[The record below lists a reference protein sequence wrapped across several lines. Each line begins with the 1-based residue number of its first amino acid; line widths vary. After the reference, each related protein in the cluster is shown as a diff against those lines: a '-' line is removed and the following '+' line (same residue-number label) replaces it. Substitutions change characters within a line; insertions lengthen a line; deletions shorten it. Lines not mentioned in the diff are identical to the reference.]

1 MAKYKPMK
9 DIQFEGFKKTLD
21 PLTIG
26 YLEEKLES
34 QNKVDLRKIT
44 EKAANELKQL
54 ENEAAYDYLKI
65 ERETKSL
72 IEEIEFSDKILG
84 NLEGLLV
91 DFRQNLLVIK
101 GEMTNLQSKS
111 MKMNIELN
119 NRKSISNEFS
129 DFIESIMLE
138 PKLIEDILKGE
149 INEEYV
155 TNIAKLCKKLSN
167 LKRYNVLDNKSVKE
181 IEPELTKLKLK
192 ACERIKTYMKAQISN
207 LKKPKTNIQIIQQN
221 NLINFRIF
229 LFFLKEHHQ
238 ETYLELSQNYSKLLS
253 KIYVN
258 NFKTYIDDLQKLLD
272 DRFSH
277 KYVLFPESASQ
288 FSNSSSF
295 YLSEQRSFILNEQD
309 EYLIIAHYESKNNKK
324 FFLEQIFKS
333 LDKLLV
339 ATVIQEFTFCQN
351 FFCLTEDESIVFFA
365 TIFKQSI
372 IMILDKI
379 RIWIGQVNDFY
390 ALLLIG
396 CILCETKNTLLS
408 RKFNA
413 LDYYIHQIEMIVWP
427 RLNELFDF
435 ILKDILNANVR
446 SMKQII
452 DSVKE
457 DEFMARTVNYLHGC
471 SSIGKSIKS
480 ENFNVQTKILKFIEA
495 LLILVGK
502 ISKESVIEKE
512 ELTINANCLYILV
525 KVLKNT
531 DGLSQE
537 ILYTIETKLNDVIYK
552 LVDKFLEEYFEKI
565 IKFLNSNK
573 QGDSNLKQV
582 EETSRDFCENWKIK
596 LANLKNEIEF
606 RFNKMEIAGKILKIL
621 VHKIL
626 EVYQEFCNFVKS
638 VYPSYTSNLYPI
650 HKLNVEIKTIINN

>member
-1 MAKYKPMK
+1 MK
-9 DIQFEGFKKTLD
+9 DIHIEGFKKTLD

-65 ERETKSL
+65 EKETKNL
-72 IEEIEFSDKILG
+72 IEEIDFSDKILG
-84 NLEGLLV
+84 NLENLLV
-91 DFRQNLLVIK
+91 DFRKNLLEIK
-101 GEMTNLQSKS
+101 GEMTSLQTKS
-111 MKMNIELN
+111 MKMNVELN
-119 NRKSISNEFS
+119 NRKAISNEFS

-155 TNIAKLCKKLSN
+155 INIAKLCKKLSN
-167 LKRYNVLDNKSVKE
+167 LRRYNVLDNKSVKE

-192 ACERIKTYMKAQISN
+192 ACERIKGYMKTQISN

-221 NLINFRIF
+221 NLVNYRIF

-253 KIYVN
+253 KVYHN
-258 NFKTYIDDLQKLLD
+258 NFKLYIDDLQKLLED
-272 DRFSH
+272 KFAQ
-277 KYVLFPESASQ
+277 KYQLFPENAGS
-288 FSNSSSF
+288 
-295 YLSEQRSFILNEQD
+295 YKDCGGCYTSEQRAVMLNEQE

-324 FFLEQIFKS
+324 FYLEQIFRS

-339 ATVIQEFTFCQN
+339 ATVIQEYTFCQN

-372 IMILDKI
+372 MMVLDKI
-379 RIWIGQVNDFY
+379 RMWASQVNDFY

-396 CILCETKNTLLS
+396 CVIGETKTSLS
-408 RKFNA
+408 ARKFNA
-413 LDYYIHQIEMIVWP
+413 LDFYINQIEGGIWP
-427 RLNELFDF
+427 RLNELFET
-435 ILKDILNANVR
+435 ILKEAMGSNVR
-446 SMKQII
+446 TMKQIV
-452 DSVKE
+452 DTAGA
-457 DEFMARTVNYLHGC
+457 DEFMARTVNFLDGV
-471 SSIGKSIKS
+471 SRIGKNLKS
-480 ENFNVQTKILKFIEA
+480 ENFNVQAKILKFVEG
-495 LLILVGK
+495 LLSLIGKVGK
-502 ISKESVIEKE
+502 EAVMEKD
-512 ELTINANCLYILV
+512 ELTVNANCLYILV
-525 KVLKNT
+525 RVLKNT
-531 DGLSQE
+531 EGLSQE
-537 ILYTIETKLNDVIYK
+537 ILYTIETKLNDIVNK

-565 IKFLNSNK
+565 VKFLNANK

-582 EETSRDFCENWKIK
+582 EETSRDFCENWKLK

-606 RFNKMEIAGKILKIL
+606 RFNKQEIAGKILKIL
-621 VHKIL
+621 VHRIL
-626 EVYQEFCNFVKS
+626 ELYQEFCNFVKG
-638 VYPSYTSNLYPI
+638 VYPSYTSNLYPS
-650 HKLNVEIKTIINN
+650 HKLNVEIKTIINS